1 MYLFNS
7 KKTEYKFPF
16 GAVPSE
22 TEIKINFPVSADM
35 HADKVDI
42 LIRLN
47 DNITRINL
55 DRVKQAD
62 GYDCYAGKF
71 TLIYTGIYYYRFEVF
86 TGGIKHNVGRGDAG
100 QAIEGEWLP
109 EWQITV
115 YDKNFKTPE
124 WVKGGLIYQIFPD
137 RFRRSGKRPLRHIG
151 IMKENWGDK
160 PGTKDYDGIYRAS
173 DFFGGDLDG
182 IIEKLPYLKE
192 MGVTIIYLNPIFESV
207 SNHRYDT
214 GDYMKIDGLLGDES
228 TLKELCSKAKD
239 LGIAVILDGVF
250 NHTGSESIYFNKS
263 GLYDSV
269 GAYNDYNSPYHDW
282 YYFINFPDEYVS
294 WWGIANV
301 PTVNKNNVRYQEFIM
316 GKDGVIEKWAKCGI
330 SGWRLDVADEL
341 PIDFLTALCK
351 KIKEVNGEAFIL
363 GEVWEDASTKI
374 SYGELRPYL
383 MGKQLDGVMNYP
395 FMHAIASYVVG
406 GSVEDFVQKIETIL
420 ENYPKC
426 VVDCLMNMLSTH
438 DTVRIINRL
447 SGAEWRNGENKC
459 NDLNGNEYQC
469 GRNRLFFASTI
480 QYTLP
485 GVPAIYYGDE
495 AGMSGWS
502 DPYSRGCYPWGN
514 EDKELL
520 KHYRKLGELRKRFR
534 KAFSEKTEFV
544 SDNTGLL
551 IYKRGDDGEITV
563 ICNNSDYPKK
573 TVINGNDWFSGKQID
588 GEREVAAHGFY
599 IITK

>member
-7 KKTEYKFPF
+7 KKQEYRSPF
-16 GAVPSE
+16 GAIPSE
-22 TEIKINFPVSADM
+22 AEININFPVSSDLRAE
-35 HADKVDI
+35 KVD
-42 LIRLN
+42 LLVRFN
-47 DNITRINL
+47 DNVTRVNL
-55 DRVKQAD
+55 PLVKQAD
-62 GYDCYAGKF
+62 GYDCFAGKF

-86 TGGIKHNVGRGDAG
+86 AGGIKHNVGRGDAG
-100 QAIEGEWLP
+100 QAVEGEWLP

-115 YDKNFKTPE
+115 YDKDFKTPE

-137 RFRRSGKRPLRHIG
+137 RFKRSGKRPLNHIG

-192 MGVTIIYLNPIFESV
+192 MGVTLIYLNPIFESV

-214 GDYMKIDGLLGDES
+214 GDYMKIDSLLGDEK
-228 TLKELCSKAKD
+228 TLAELCSKAKD

-269 GAYNDYNSPYHDW
+269 GAYNDIDSPYHDW
-282 YYFINFPDEYVS
+282 YYFINFPDEYAS
-294 WWGIANV
+294 WWGIGNV
-301 PTVNKNNVRYQEFIM
+301 PTVNKNNVCYQNLIM
-316 GKDGVIEKWAKCGI
+316 GKGGVIEKWAKCGI

-351 KIKEVNGEAFIL
+351 KIKEVDKNAYIL

-395 FMHAIASYVVG
+395 FMHAITAYVAG
-406 GSVEDFVQKIETIL
+406 GRVEDFVQSIETIV

-447 SGAEWRNGENKC
+447 SGAEWPMGENKR
-459 NDLNGNEYQC
+459 NDLNGNEYLC
-469 GRNRLFFASTI
+469 GRNRLFLASTI

-485 GVPAIYYGDE
+485 GVPALYYGDE

-502 DPYSRGCYPWGN
+502 DPYSRGCYPWGY

-520 KHYRKLGELRKRFR
+520 KHYKKLGELRKKFR
-534 KAFSEKTEFV
+534 KAFSEKIEFA
-544 SDNTGLL
+544 DNDSGLL
-551 IYKRGDDGEITV
+551 IFKRGDKGEVTV

-573 TVINGNDWFSGKQID
+573 IVVNGNDWFSGKRFD

-599 IITK
+599 VITK